1 MVKAPPSSPP
11 PGLAVE
17 AVPADAE
24 AEPAEEATLTT
35 ASHEVLFE
43 SAESAECD
51 ACGAPLPED
60 GEEDGYGIPGSGVY
74 MWTRGD
80 TVRLEKAPLC
90 PACSS
95 AIGMT
100 ALARWEI
107 EEEEG

>member
-1 MVKAPPSSPP
+1 MTKAR
-11 PGLAVE
+11 GTVDE
-17 AVPADAE
+17 N
-24 AEPAEEATLTT
+24 AEPAPEPPPTGQVCS

-43 SAESAECD
+43 VVESNACD
-51 ACGAPLPED
+51 ACGAPLVEGLAD
-60 GEEDGYGIPGSGVY
+60 ADDDGYRIPGSGVY

-80 TVRLEKAPLC
+80 AVRFEKAPLC
-90 PACSS
+90 ASCAA